1 MKRTKVDELLALRG
15 VSPPSTASVPK
26 PIPPATYD
34 EIKSVYSNAYG
45 PALDK
50 FFETRWFQLRGLTHL
65 LNDSQLCEQFAALIQ
80 RFTIEPTHAQ
90 YFAATAAT
98 HSLEATVVWGM
109 MALSRKVASTPNPT
123 NGQVNYLEVNDGVQD
138 AAQRFEIFE
147 NLILGQYFD
156 SKPEPK
162 PEPVETARNGTVF
175 EEQLKTRER
184 DFWRLIHTFLSIRDD
199 EASAA
204 KEIDDTLAQCRQLL
218 DSKENRDV
226 LYSIVIA
233 RHLGARVAEFPN
245 NLTQPP
251 DNEESEE
258 KTKLYVAKSFI
269 EAEAGGKGTNQV
281 IQRVCGMA
289 VRSWTMP
296 R

>member
-15 VSPPSTASVPK
+15 VPPPSTAGVPK
-26 PIPPATYD
+26 PIPTTTYD

-50 FFETRWFQLRGLTHL
+50 FFETRWFQLRGLNHL
-65 LNDSQLCEQFAALIQ
+65 LNDSHLCEQFAALIQ
-80 RFTIEPTHAQ
+80 RFAIETSHGQ

-98 HSLEATVVWGM
+98 HSLEATVIWGM
-109 MALSRKVASTPNPT
+109 MALCRQVAHTPNPT
-123 NGQVNYLEVNDGVQD
+123 NGQVNYLEVNDGVHD
-138 AAQRFEIFE
+138 AAKRFEIFE
-147 NLILGQYFD
+147 KLILGQYLET
-156 SKPEPK
+156 KPEPE
-162 PEPVETARNGTVF
+162 PETTRNGTVF
-175 EEQLKTRER
+175 DEQLKARER
-184 DFWRLIHTFLSIRDD
+184 DFWRHLHTFLTIHDD
-199 EASAA
+199 EASSA
-204 KEIDDTLAQCRQLL
+204 KEIDDTLASCRLLL

-233 RHLGARVAEFPN
+233 RHLGQRVSEFPN
-245 NLTQPP
+245 NLQQPAS
-251 DNEESEE
+251 NEENEE
-258 KTKLYVAKSFI
+258 KAKLYVAKSFI
-269 EAEAGGKGTNQV
+269 ESEAGGKGTNQV